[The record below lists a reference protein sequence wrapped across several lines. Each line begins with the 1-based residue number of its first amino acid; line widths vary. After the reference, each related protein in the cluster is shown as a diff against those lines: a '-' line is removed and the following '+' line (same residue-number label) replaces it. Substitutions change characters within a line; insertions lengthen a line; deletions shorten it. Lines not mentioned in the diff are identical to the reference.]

1 MDCLRA
7 YRQGPTGGTLTSSCG
22 SAPEESICI
31 YTHIHTHIH
40 MVIYIDSGTYMK
52 TLEYKEIPELFGLG
66 RVLRGSRSLL

>member
-1 MDCLRA
+1 
-7 YRQGPTGGTLTSSCG
+7 
-22 SAPEESICI
+22 
-31 YTHIHTHIH
+31 